1 MQLDNASDRGQRDVP
16 PATRTGNA
24 PGAVQKAAA
33 KPGLRKG
40 TGIVRSNYKLK
51 TTLLRGFIYVFLFIL
66 LLITIVPIWLLL
78 VNATRSTTEIQQGI
92 SFLPSVYLFE
102 NYGIL
107 LGRGLNLWRGFLNSL
122 FVAVASTGLTVYF
135 GLLTAYGIVVYNFK
149 GKQLFSNFIVI
160 LVLIPMQL
168 SIVGFYQYM
177 STLGLTD
184 NFASLILPTIAAA
197 GSVFFGKQYLESVV
211 IKDLIDAGRVDGA
224 GEFSIFHKIMLPI
237 AVPGAVTMGIFAFIA
252 SWNNFFNAFILI
264 SSIENYTL
272 PMLVQTLRGDVY
284 RTEYGAIYLG
294 LAVTIVPIILIYMSF
309 SRYIVSGIA
318 MGSVKE

>member
-1 MQLDNASDRGQRDVP
+1 ML
-16 PATRTGNA
+16 TH
-24 PGAVQKAAA
+24 
-33 KPGLRKG
+33 
-40 TGIVRSNYKLK
+40 YKLN
-51 TTLLRGFIYVFLFIL
+51 TIVLRGLVYLLLFIL
-66 LLITIVPIWLLL
+66 LVITIVPIWLLL
-78 VNATRSTTEIQQGI
+78 VNATRSTTEIQQGVG
-92 SFLPSVYLFE
+92 FLPSSHLVE

-107 LGRGLNLWRGFLNSL
+107 QGKGLNLWRGFLNSL
-122 FVAVASTGLTVYF
+122 FVAVASTVLTVYF
-135 GLLTAYGIVVYNFK
+135 GLMTAYGIVVYNFK
-149 GKQLFSNFIVI
+149 GKYLFSNFIII

-177 STLGLTD
+177 SVLGLTD

-197 GSVFFGKQYLESVV
+197 GSVFFGKQYLESVI

-224 GEFSIFHKIMLPI
+224 SEFSIFHRIMMPI

-264 SSIENYTL
+264 SSIEKYTL

-294 LAVTIVPIILIYMSF
+294 LAVTIVPIIIIYLIF